1 MSDNAMN
8 PTFTE
13 RREDGDFFIEIV
25 GYVTT
30 SYVSVHFSS
39 PEHEAEFNFDNP
51 LGLSVAEARIHPA
64 LIAAF
69 IEQSIGDGEV
79 KFHFERRSDA
89 LAAMPKERSSRGR
102 GGHR

>member
-1 MSDNAMN
+1 MSGKAMD

-30 SYVSVHFSS
+30 SHVSIHFFS
-39 PEHEAEFNFDNP
+39 PEHDATFDFDNR
-51 LGLSVAEARIHPA
+51 LGLSGAEARIHPA
-64 LIAAF
+64 LIAEF
-69 IEQSIGDGEV
+69 IEQTIGDGEV

-89 LAAMPKERSSRGR
+89 LASMPKQRSSRGR
-102 GGHR
+102 GGQR